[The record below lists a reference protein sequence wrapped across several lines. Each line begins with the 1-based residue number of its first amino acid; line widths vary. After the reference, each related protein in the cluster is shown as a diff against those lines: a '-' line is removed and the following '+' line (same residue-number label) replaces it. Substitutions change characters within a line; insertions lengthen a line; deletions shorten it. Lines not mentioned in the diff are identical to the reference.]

1 MRPFLVLMLPA
12 GRPSVVC
19 AKGPNWKSSQG
30 QDHKLKLDFQVSSG
44 RSSPASPGADST
56 TPNTTSPAF
65 SLGQLCQAEIPHSPG
80 TLQRR

>member
-1 MRPFLVLMLPA
+1 MRPFLALMLPA

-19 AKGPNWKSSQG
+19 AKGPNWKGSQD

-44 RSSPASPGADST
+44 CPGADST

-65 SLGQLCQAEIPHSPG
+65 NLGQLCQVEIPHLPG